1 MTFFAKKPDPEP
13 QPSAERAVPVVATPR
28 YGIADAIQLMRTLP
42 SDQNGDLIIRVVR
55 ATLTSLKVRLPDII
69 EDASRKQKITQERIA
84 AVHAQIATLEKKL
97 GEHKG
102 EITTLEADLKETTAV
117 KERLETAERSADED
131 TGAHQASGQ
140 PGIAMRV

>member
-97 GEHKG
+97 EEHKG